1 MAKFN
6 NVDLPK
12 DIVKYVYKKI
22 ARCVI
27 AFMLLESVAILISI
41 LSWQTIAAKT
51 GVIFHVCI
59 LVLLI
64 IVPFFVSGFP
74 LKLIDKSWAG
84 TVTEVCIKE
93 KTGTYADGEGEVF
106 PYPKNVIY
114 LKVRKDNGKEKYI
127 AAKEFGIRHHKGFAV
142 SNEGDVTKHL
152 DDYSKGDK
160 VYHFYGLKHYYIV
173 RKKSE
178 MMECVLCGASNK
190 KEREDCLSCGHS
202 LIKNI

>member
-6 NVDLPK
+6 NVDLPN
-12 DIVKYVYKKI
+12 DIVKCVYKKI

-27 AFMLLESVAILISI
+27 TFMILESVAIITGV
-41 LSWQTIAAKT
+41 LSWQALDAKM
-51 GVIFHVCI
+51 GAFLHICI
-59 LVLLI
+59 LILLI
-64 IVPFFVSGFP
+64 IVPVFASGFP
-74 LKLIDKSWAG
+74 FKLIDKSWTG
-84 TVTEVCIKE
+84 IVEDICIKE

-127 AAKEFGIRHHKGFAV
+127 AAKEFGIRHHKGFPV

-152 DDYSKGDK
+152 DDYSEGDK
-160 VYHFYGLKHYYIV
+160 VYHFYGLKHCYVV
-173 RKKSE
+173 RKNSE
-178 MMECVLCGASNK
+178 MTECVVCGSSNT
-190 KEREDCLSCGHS
+190 KERDDCLCCGHS

>member
-22 ARCVI
+22 VRCVI
-27 AFMLLESVAILISI
+27 TFMLLESVAIII
-41 LSWQTIAAKT
+41 GVLSWQTIAAKT

-74 LKLIDKSWAG
+74 FKLIDKSWAG
-84 TVTEVCIKE
+84 NVTEVCIKE
-93 KTGTYADGEGEVF
+93 KTGTYADGGGEVF

-142 SNEGDVTKHL
+142 PNEGDVTKHV
-152 DDYSKGDK
+152 DDYSEGDK

-173 RKKSE
+173 RKNSE
-178 MMECVLCGASNK
+178 MIECVVCGASNK
-190 KEREDCLSCGHS
+190 KEREDCLSCGIR
-202 LIKNI
+202 L

>member
-6 NVDLPK
+6 NVDLPN
-12 DIVKYVYKKI
+12 DIVKCVYKKI

-27 AFMLLESVAILISI
+27 TFMILESVAIITGV
-41 LSWQTIAAKT
+41 LSWQALDAKM
-51 GVIFHVCI
+51 GAFLHICI
-59 LVLLI
+59 LILLI
-64 IVPFFVSGFP
+64 IVPFFASGFP
-74 LKLIDKSWAG
+74 FKLIDRSWTG
-84 TVTEVCIKE
+84 IVEDICIKE
-93 KTGTYADGEGEVF
+93 KTGTYTVGAGEVF
-106 PYPKNVIY
+106 PYSKNVIY

-142 SNEGDVTKHL
+142 PNEGDVTKHL
-152 DDYSKGDK
+152 DDYSEGDK

-178 MMECVLCGASNK
+178 MMECVVCGASNK